1 MVVHGETY
9 GWLQGK
15 TNVFTARLDC
25 LGVRHENIGLYF
37 FMAGP
42 RDLRFQGLKTLAI
55 KNILLKE
62 DAKMTMKAL
71 VYHGPEKISLDDVPV
86 PKIIEPDDAIV
97 KVTTSTICGTDIHIW
112 HGGMP
117 EVEAPRI
124 LGHEFCGEIVE
135 VGPAVRNVKVGDQC
149 AISCVTQCGECF
161 YCVRGMYSHCT
172 TGSWIFGYMI
182 DGCQAEYVRVP
193 HANLGCHIIPDG
205 LTDDDVLLVGDILST
220 GYLGAENARI
230 EPGDT
235 VAVMG
240 SGPVGMCAMITAR
253 LWGPARIIAVDMN
266 QARLDFA
273 VEKGLADMGINSG
286 EVDAVEKIREITDGR
301 GADRTIEAVGAKG
314 TYDLALEAVR
324 AGGNVSMLGVFEQPQ
339 EIKMNELWIKN
350 IDISMGLVNANRI
363 PELIRL
369 IQLGKIDT
377 KFLYTHRKPLN
388 DLLEG
393 YDVFGGK
400 KDNVLKWIVTPY
412 ER

>member
-1 MVVHGETY
+1 
-9 GWLQGK
+9 
-15 TNVFTARLDC
+15 
-25 LGVRHENIGLYF
+25 
-37 FMAGP
+37 
-42 RDLRFQGLKTLAI
+42 
-55 KNILLKE
+55 
-62 DAKMTMKAL
+62 MTMKAL

-86 PKIIEPDDAIV
+86 PKIIEPDDVIV

-124 LGHEFCGEIVE
+124 LGHEFCGEVVE
-135 VGPAVRNVKVGDQC
+135 AGPAVRNVKVGDQC
-149 AISCVTQCGECF
+149 AVSCVTQCGECF

-182 DGCQAEYVRVP
+182 EGCQAEYVRVP
-193 HANLGCHIIPDG
+193 HANLGCHIIPEG

-220 GYLGAENARI
+220 GYLGAENAKI

-240 SGPVGMCAMITAR
+240 TGPVGMCAMMTAK
-253 LWGPARIIAVDMN
+253 LWGPARIIAVDLN
-266 QARLDFA
+266 QSRLDFA
-273 VEKGLADMGINSG
+273 VKNGIADMGINPG

-314 TYDLALEAVR
+314 TYELALEAVR
-324 AGGNVSMLGVFEQPQ
+324 AGGNVSMLGVYEQPQ
-339 EIKMNELWIKN
+339 ELKMNELWIKN
-350 IDISMGLVNANRI
+350 INISMGLVNANRI

-388 DLLEG
+388 DILEG
-393 YDVFGGK
+393 YDIFGGK